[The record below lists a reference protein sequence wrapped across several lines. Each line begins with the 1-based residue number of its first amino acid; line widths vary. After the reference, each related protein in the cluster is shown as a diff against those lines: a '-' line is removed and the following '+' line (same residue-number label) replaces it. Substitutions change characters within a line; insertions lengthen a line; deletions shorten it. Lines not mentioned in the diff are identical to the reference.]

1 MRTLRFACLRLD
13 LQGLTRRNATVG
25 YLFCSASVPGVE
37 QRAEIERIGRNEIPP
52 QAGSTRVAM
61 SLPAA
66 FPEYMNAGRT
76 HPTPF
81 GSSIQNNQR

>member
-1 MRTLRFACLRLD
+1 MPRRVTSSATL
-13 LQGLTRRNATVG
+13 
-25 YLFCSASVPGVE
+25 LFLVPGSARKSSALGE
-37 QRAEIERIGRNEIPP
+37 MKFLRRQDPHAF
-52 QAGSTRVAM
+52 AM

-66 FPEYMNAGRT
+66 FPEYMDAGRT